1 MGPIGGDQGPTGRAV
16 FQKTDVSD
24 SAQVKALVDR
34 AGAEFGSL
42 DVAFNNAGVL
52 PPTAPLAEQSQ
63 GDWHR
68 VIGVDVTGV
77 FLGMKH
83 PLSHMAKAGH
93 GVIVNTASVAVIN
106 ADPWIRCEAALRLPA
121 LTARTKT
128 RMPVT
133 RSSI

>member
-1 MGPIGGDQGPTGRAV
+1 
-16 FQKTDVSD
+16 
-24 SAQVKALVDR
+24 
-34 AGAEFGSL
+34 
-42 DVAFNNAGVL
+42 
-52 PPTAPLAEQSQ
+52 
-63 GDWHR
+63 
-68 VIGVDVTGV
+68 
-77 FLGMKH
+77 
-83 PLSHMAKAGH
+83 MAKAGH